1 MRWAVEIGMSS
12 VDARAQCPLSDNS
25 GQRWI
30 LDRDGLSAANDAKR
44 TLLLAGLRGTWYPVE
59 AEARVDQG
67 RDSLVYVTV
76 CAVLRYV

>member
-1 MRWAVEIGMSS
+1 MVF
-12 VDARAQCPLSDNS
+12 DNHRAFGDKADRPFCTC